1 MSKSIHWIQPRAS
14 VGYLLSTHLSL
25 DQNTSSDNRID
36 GSAQC
41 QESSRK
47 RQFIGSW
54 DAGFKNVF
62 LLDVAIFEGLLA
74 AIDQVCDVFVVPS
87 GADNS
92 NSDVASIKVAE
103 GYFAFRTLLTDHLSI
118 VAVKH
123 QKKVRK
129 LDARSQDFSTI
140 C

>member
-1 MSKSIHWIQPRAS
+1 MHLIQPRAS
-14 VGYLLSTHLSL
+14 AGYLLSTHLSL

-36 GSAQC
+36 GSTQC

-47 RQFIGSW
+47 RQFIGSG

-92 NSDVASIKVAE
+92 NSDVASIKLAE

-118 VAVKH
+118 VAAKN
-123 QKKVRK
+123 
-129 LDARSQDFSTI
+129 
-140 C
+140 